1 MRQSVVVFVTEILL
15 ELATKNEILNYTSI
29 TSALYTG
36 EIIRVERIFV
46 VGFITSCTQRYLN
59 CPSYTA
65 MQNHDD
71 IIAVTL
77 S

>member
-46 VGFITSCTQRYLN
+46 VGIYNFM
-59 CPSYTA
+59 YTTISKL
-65 MQNHDD
+65 MKG
-71 IIAVTL
+71 
-77 S
+77 